1 MNVSV
6 VIPNHNYAKTL
17 GRCLRSVQRQTVRP
31 IEVIVVDDRSTDDS
45 VRIAEAA
52 GATVVR
58 HPVNRGVSAA
68 RNTGVAAS
76 RGDVVF
82 FLDSDVAL
90 APDAIEQALRVL
102 ADDPDCGCVF
112 GVYGPEPLI
121 DDGPVERHRVL
132 HLHFAL
138 TRQVGRTET
147 AVFALAAVPRR
158 VLDEIGGFDERL
170 RSAEDDEL
178 SERLRE
184 RYHIRLTDTVVG
196 FHDEVDRLPAALHE
210 QYRRAQLLPF
220 SARNRMRRGGLAINR
235 ASGVAAVALMLAT
248 LPLSAADP
256 ALLAVPGALLAAFAV
271 ADPPLARFVARRKGW
286 PYLAYFT
293 GVNLLLHLALLAGCA
308 RGLLRILTDPG
319 FGPSRRVTIG
329 ATS

>member
-17 GRCLRSVQRQTVRP
+17 GRCLRSVQRQSVAP
-31 IEVIVVDDRSTDDS
+31 LEVIVVDDRSTDDS

-102 ADDPDCGCVF
+102 ADEPDCGCVF
-112 GVYGPEPLI
+112 GVYAPEPLI
-121 DDGPVERHRVL
+121 DDGPVERYRLL
-132 HLHFAL
+132 HLHHAL
-138 TRQVGRTET
+138 MRQVGRTET

-184 RYHIRLTDTVVG
+184 RYQIRLTGTMVG
-196 FHDEVDRLPAALHE
+196 YHDEVDRLADALRE
-210 QYRRAQLLPF
+210 QYQRAQLLPF

-235 ASGVAAVALMLAT
+235 ATGVAAAALMLAA
-248 LPLSAADP
+248 LPLGLLDP

-271 ADPPLARFVARRKGW
+271 ADPPLARFVLRRKGSA
-286 PYLAYFT
+286 YLAYFT
-293 GVNLLLHLALLAGCA
+293 GVNLLLHVALLAGCA
-308 RGLLRILTDPG
+308 RGLLRILTDPT
-319 FGPSRRVTIG
+319 FGPSRRLTIG